1 MSLSEAALQALHML
15 LEGDPSLWGI
25 IYVSLRVC
33 FFAMLLAAPPAI
45 MLAFLL
51 ANFSFPGRR
60 ILVVLIQTLQA
71 LPTVVIGLILYFLL
85 TRNGPLGAYGLLFT
99 QGGMILGEAVLA
111 FPILAAMTLS
121 ALQSADPRVTETAR
135 TLGAGSIRAA
145 WTLMMEVRFAIMA
158 AIVTGFARVI
168 SEVGCAMMIGGNIAG
183 VTRNIT
189 TAIALETSKG
199 EFAQGIALGIV
210 LVAVALVTNAGMA
223 LLQGKGGLK

>member
-15 LEGDPSLWGI
+15 LEGDPALWGI
-25 IYVSLRVC
+25 IHVSLRVC
-33 FFAMLLAAPPAI
+33 FFAMVLATPPAVA
-45 MLAFLL
+45 LAFLL

-60 ILVVLIQTLQA
+60 VLVVLVQTLQA
-71 LPTVVIGLILYFLL
+71 LPTVVIGLIVYFIL
-85 TRNGPLGAYGLLFT
+85 TRNGPLGAHELLFT
-99 QGGMILGEAVLA
+99 QGGMIVGEAMLA

-121 ALQSADPRVTETAR
+121 ALQGADSRVTETAR
-135 TLGAGSIRAA
+135 TLGAGRLRAA
-145 WTLMMEVRFAIMA
+145 WTLMMEVRFAVMA